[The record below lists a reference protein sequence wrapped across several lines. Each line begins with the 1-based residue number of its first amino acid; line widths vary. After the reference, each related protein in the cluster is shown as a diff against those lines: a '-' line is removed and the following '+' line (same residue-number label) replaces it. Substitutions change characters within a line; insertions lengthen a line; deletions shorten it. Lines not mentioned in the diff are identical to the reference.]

1 MVYYK
6 IISETGS
13 VIGAESIDDPVY
25 VRRQA
30 ENGTV
35 VRCSKVK
42 AQGVVSE
49 DGSQTYQLLGA
60 PPLPDHYLVA
70 DEITQTEYDYLIEQ
84 LDIDDDTEP
93 EPSPDDEDP
102 GSDIMTPQQ
111 MRERIIVLEAE
122 NAEFRKNAEKMDR
135 RLSNAEGAL
144 IEVINDLMSGD
155 SGDGD
160 DY

>member
-42 AQGVVSE
+42 AQGVVSK

-70 DEITQTEYDYLIEQ
+70 DEITQAEYDYLIEQ

-93 EPSPDDEDP
+93 EPSPDDEGS
-102 GSDIMTPQQ
+102 GSDVMTPQQ
-111 MRERIIVLEAE
+111 MRERIIALEADR
-122 NAEFRKNAEKMDR
+122 AELRKELSEKDT
-135 RLSNAEGAL
+135 RLGYLEDAML
-144 IEVINDLMSGD
+144 EVGGILY
-155 SGDGD
+155 GD
-160 DY
+160 DDF